1 MTDLSETFWLTMMA
15 TGSGIMALIIR
26 GLMRSKC
33 DEISCCGI
41 HIHRRVELELN
52 NDIESDEKSSKN

>member
-1 MTDLSETFWLTMMA
+1 MG
-15 TGSGIMALIIR
+15 TGSAIIVLIIR

>member
-41 HIHRRVELELN
+41 HIHRRIELELN
-52 NDIESDEKSSKN
+52 N

>member
-1 MTDLSETFWLTMMA
+1 MTDLSETFFLTVVA
-15 TGSGIMALIIR
+15 TGAGILGLVIR